1 MNPMNAFKLKSLL
14 DRFLENHPKLPP
26 FFRAAVGEVR
36 EGTVIEIKV
45 ISPDNKTIISNLKIN
60 EEDMAI
66 LGELKDLK

>member
-14 DRFLENHPKLPP
+14 DRFLTNHPKLTP
-26 FFRAAVGEVR
+26 FFKAAVGSVK

-60 EEDMAI
+60 DEDMAI
-66 LGELKDLK
+66 VEELRELK

>member
-14 DRFLENHPKLPP
+14 DRFLINHPKLSP
-26 FFRAAVGEVR
+26 FFKAAVGSVK

-60 EEDMAI
+60 DEDMAI
-66 LGELKDLK
+66 VEELRELK